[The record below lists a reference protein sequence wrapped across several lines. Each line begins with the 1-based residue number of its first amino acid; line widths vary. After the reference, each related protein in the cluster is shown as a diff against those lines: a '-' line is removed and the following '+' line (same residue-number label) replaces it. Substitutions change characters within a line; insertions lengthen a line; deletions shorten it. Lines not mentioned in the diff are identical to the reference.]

1 LTERTT
7 PEATAGMMQLLG
19 QNRVTQI
26 ACLLGVLAG
35 STAWGQTAAGTPP
48 STTAATAV
56 SHNSSYVEPNGTAHV
71 GRIVPV
77 PQSLSPQAQASL
89 RRAGTDV
96 DVPEPL
102 EKRRAG
108 TDAYTARAE
117 KQWRKICPVTIAN
130 DTMADVP
137 VRRVTPLHVPA
148 ANAGKV
154 LLDLH
159 GGGFDADSGSYTETI
174 PIAYYARVPVV
185 AALYRLA
192 PEHPFPAAVEDAV
205 AVYRELLKTHK
216 PEQIAIYGT
225 SAGAILTGEVAVR
238 LKQLSLPEPAALGIF
253 SGFGDFAREGDSVH
267 LYALRGFTGYLA
279 SPGDEKP
286 RSYVTGANLKDPVL
300 SPIYAD
306 LKGMPPA
313 LFVTSGRDL
322 LLSGTIDLH
331 RAFLR
336 AGDDARLMVFDGLP
350 HAFWYDP
357 ALPESMEAN
366 KAMAKFLAGHLK

>member
-1 LTERTT
+1 MKVFRGQKRV
-7 PEATAGMMQLLG
+7 AQVAGALS
-19 QNRVTQI
+19 
-26 ACLLGVLAG
+26 VLAALP
-35 STAWGQTAAGTPP
+35 AWGQTATVP
-48 STTAATAV
+48 SAAATTTAATAV
-56 SHNSSYVEPNGTAHV
+56 SHNSSYIEPDGTAHV

-77 PQSLSPQAQASL
+77 PQSLSAEAQATL
-89 RRAGTDV
+89 RRPETDA
-96 DVPEPL
+96 DVPMPL
-102 EKRRAG
+102 EKRRTM
-108 TDAYTARAE
+108 TDAYTAGAE
-117 KQWRKICPVTIAN
+117 KQWQKLCPVTIAS
-130 DTMADVP
+130 DTMAGVP
-137 VRRVTPLHVPA
+137 VRRITPMTVPA

-159 GGGFDADSGSYTETI
+159 GGGFDSDSGSYTETI
-174 PIAYYARVPVV
+174 PIAYYAQVPVV

-192 PEHPFPAAVEDAV
+192 PEHPYPAAVDDAV

-253 SGFGDFAREGDSVH
+253 SGFGDFARAGDSIH
-267 LYALRGFTGYLA
+267 LYGLRGFSGYLA
-279 SPGDEKP
+279 TPGGEKP
-286 RSYVTGANLKDPVL
+286 LSPYVGSTDPKDPVL

-306 LKGMPPA
+306 LKGMPPT

-322 LLSGTIDLH
+322 LLSGTTDLD

-350 HAFWYDP
+350 HAFWYNP
-357 ALPESMEAN
+357 ELPESTEAN
-366 KAMAKFLAGHLK
+366 QAMAKFLAEHLK

>member
-1 LTERTT
+1 MK
-7 PEATAGMMQLLG
+7 GLLG
-19 QNRVTQI
+19 QSRVTQV
-26 ACLLGVLAG
+26 ACLLGLLTAC
-35 STAWGQTAAGTPP
+35 SAWGQTGTPAA
-48 STTAATAV
+48 TTAAAAV
-56 SHNSSYVEPNGTAHV
+56 SHNSSYIEPNGTAHV

-77 PQSLSPQAQASL
+77 PPSLSPQAQATL
-89 RRAGTDV
+89 RHAETDA
-96 DVPEPL
+96 DVPMPL
-102 EKRRAG
+102 EKRRAMM
-108 TDAYTARAE
+108 DASTARAE

-130 DTMADVP
+130 DTMAGVP

-148 ANAGKV
+148 ANADNV

-159 GGGFDADSGSYTETI
+159 GGGFDSDSGSYTETI

-192 PEHPFPAAVEDAV
+192 PEHPFPAAVDDAV

-225 SAGAILTGEVAVR
+225 SAGAILTGEVAVQ

-253 SGFGDFAREGDSVH
+253 SGFGDFARSGDSVH
-267 LYALRGFTGYLA
+267 LYGLRGLTGYLA
-279 SPGDEKP
+279 PPGEEKP
-286 RSYVTGANLKDPVL
+286 LSYVGNADLKNPVL
-300 SPIYAD
+300 SPMYAD

-322 LLSGTIDLH
+322 LLSGTTDLD

-350 HAFWYDP
+350 HAFWYNP
-357 ALPESMEAN
+357 ELPESIEAN
-366 KAMAKFLAGHLK
+366 RAMAKFLAGHLK

>member
-1 LTERTT
+1 MK
-7 PEATAGMMQLLG
+7 GLLG
-19 QNRVTQI
+19 QSRVTQV
-26 ACLLGVLAG
+26 ACLLGLLTAC
-35 STAWGQTAAGTPP
+35 SAWGQTGTPAA
-48 STTAATAV
+48 TTAAAAV
-56 SHNSSYVEPNGTAHV
+56 SHNSSYIEPNGTAHV

-77 PQSLSPQAQASL
+77 PPSLSPQAQATL
-89 RRAGTDV
+89 RHAETDA
-96 DVPEPL
+96 DVPMPL
-102 EKRRAG
+102 EKRRAMM
-108 TDAYTARAE
+108 DASTARAE

-130 DTMADVP
+130 DTMAGVP

-148 ANAGKV
+148 ANADKV

-159 GGGFDADSGSYTETI
+159 GGGFDSDSGSYTETI

-192 PEHPFPAAVEDAV
+192 PEHPFPAAVDDAV

-225 SAGAILTGEVAVR
+225 SAGAILTGEVAVQ

-253 SGFGDFAREGDSVH
+253 SGFGDFARSGDSVH
-267 LYALRGFTGYLA
+267 LYGLRGLTGYLA
-279 SPGDEKP
+279 PPGEEKP
-286 RSYVTGANLKDPVL
+286 LSYVGNADLKNPVL
-300 SPIYAD
+300 SPMYAD

-322 LLSGTIDLH
+322 LLSGTTDLD

-350 HAFWYDP
+350 HAFWYNP
-357 ALPESMEAN
+357 ELPESIEAN
-366 KAMAKFLAGHLK
+366 RAMAKFLAGHLK

>member
-1 LTERTT
+1 
-7 PEATAGMMQLLG
+7 
-19 QNRVTQI
+19 
-26 ACLLGVLAG
+26 
-35 STAWGQTAAGTPP
+35 
-48 STTAATAV
+48 
-56 SHNSSYVEPNGTAHV
+56 V

-77 PQSLSPQAQASL
+77 PQSLSPQAQATL
-89 RRAGTDV
+89 RHPETDA

-102 EKRRAG
+102 EKRRAML
-108 TDAYTARAE
+108 DAYTAGAE
-117 KQWRKICPVTIAN
+117 KQWLKLCPVTIAN
-130 DTMADVP
+130 DTIAGVP
-137 VRRVTPLHVPA
+137 VRRIASLTVPA

-159 GGGFDADSGSYTETI
+159 GGGFDSDSGSYTETI
-174 PIAYYARVPVV
+174 PIAYYTQIPVV

-192 PEHPFPAAVEDAV
+192 PEHPYPAAVDDAV

-225 SAGAILTGEVAVR
+225 SAGAILTGEVASR

-253 SGFGDFAREGDSVH
+253 SGFGDFARPGDSVH
-267 LYALRGFTGYLA
+267 LYALRGFSGYLA
-279 SPGDEKP
+279 TPGIDKRETLA
-286 RSYVTGANLKDPVL
+286 YVAGADMKDPVL

-306 LKGMPPA
+306 LEGMPPT

-322 LLSGTIDLH
+322 LLSGTTDLH

-336 AGDDARLMVFDGLP
+336 AGDDARLMVFDGLT

-357 ALPESMEAN
+357 ELPEAIEAN
-366 KAMAKFLAGHLK
+366 QAMAKFLAEHLK

>member
-1 LTERTT
+1 
-7 PEATAGMMQLLG
+7 
-19 QNRVTQI
+19 
-26 ACLLGVLAG
+26 
-35 STAWGQTAAGTPP
+35 
-48 STTAATAV
+48 
-56 SHNSSYVEPNGTAHV
+56 
-71 GRIVPV
+71 
-77 PQSLSPQAQASL
+77 
-89 RRAGTDV
+89 
-96 DVPEPL
+96 
-102 EKRRAG
+102 
-108 TDAYTARAE
+108 
-117 KQWRKICPVTIAN
+117 VTIAN
-130 DTMADVP
+130 DTMAGVP
-137 VRRVTPLHVPA
+137 VRRITPLHVPA

-267 LYALRGFTGYLA
+267 VYGLRGFTGYLA

-286 RSYVTGANLKDPVL
+286 RSYVSGADLKDPVL

-322 LLSGTIDLH
+322 LLSGTTDLH

-350 HAFWYDP
+350 HAFWYDA
-357 ALPESMEAN
+357 ALPESLEAN
-366 KAMAKFLAGHLK
+366 RAMAKFLVGHLK

>member
-1 LTERTT
+1 MNGLGTRKRV
-7 PEATAGMMQLLG
+7 MQ
-19 QNRVTQI
+19 
-26 ACLLGVLAG
+26 ACLLGMLAAG
-35 STAWGQTAAGTPP
+35 ASFGQTTAAP
-48 STTAATAV
+48 SATTAATAV
-56 SHNSSYVEPNGTAHV
+56 SHNSSYIEPNGTAHV
-71 GRIVPV
+71 GRVVPV
-77 PQSLSPQAQASL
+77 PQSLSPQAQATL
-89 RRAGTDV
+89 RHPETDA

-102 EKRRAG
+102 AQRRAM

-117 KQWRKICPVTIAN
+117 KQWRRICPVTVAN
-130 DTMADVP
+130 DTMAGVP
-137 VRRVTPLHVPA
+137 VRRITPLHIPK
-148 ANAGKV
+148 ANTDKV

-159 GGGFDADSGSYTETI
+159 GGGFDSDSGSYTESI
-174 PIAYYARVPVV
+174 PIAYYARIPVV

-192 PEHPFPAAVEDAV
+192 PEHPFPAAVDDAV

-253 SGFGDFAREGDSVH
+253 SGTGDFARPGDSIF
-267 LYALRGFTGYLA
+267 LYGLRGFSGYLA
-279 SPGDEKP
+279 TPHPEKKP
-286 RSYVTGANLKDPVL
+286 LLLPYVGSTDPKNPVL

-306 LKGMPPA
+306 LSGMPPA

-322 LLSGTIDLH
+322 LQSGTTDLH

-350 HAFWYDP
+350 HAFWYNP
-357 ALPESMEAN
+357 ELPESIEAN
-366 KAMAKFLAGHLK
+366 RAMAKFLAGHLR

>member
-1 LTERTT
+1 
-7 PEATAGMMQLLG
+7 
-19 QNRVTQI
+19 
-26 ACLLGVLAG
+26 
-35 STAWGQTAAGTPP
+35 
-48 STTAATAV
+48 
-56 SHNSSYVEPNGTAHV
+56 V

-77 PQSLSPQAQASL
+77 PRSLSPQAQATL
-89 RRAGTDV
+89 RRPATDA

-102 EKRRAG
+102 EKRRAM
-108 TDAYTARAE
+108 TDAHTARAE
-117 KQWRKICPVTIAN
+117 KQWRKVCPVTVSN
-130 DTMADVP
+130 DTMAGVP
-137 VRRVTPLHVPA
+137 VRRITPLHVPK

-159 GGGFDADSGSYTETI
+159 GGGFDSDSGSYTETI

-192 PEHPFPAAVEDAV
+192 PENPYPAAVDDAV

-225 SAGAILTGEVAVR
+225 SAGAILTGEVAVK

-253 SGFGDFAREGDSVH
+253 SGLGDFARDGDSVH
-267 LYALRGFTGYLA
+267 LYALRGFSGYLA
-279 SPGDEKP
+279 TPGIDKRETLA
-286 RSYVTGANLKDPVL
+286 YVAGADMKDPVV

-306 LKGMPPA
+306 LKGMPPT

-336 AGDDARLMVFDGLP
+336 AGDDGRLMVFDGLP
-350 HAFWYDP
+350 HAFWYNP
-357 ALPESMEAN
+357 ELPESIEAN
-366 KAMAKFLAGHLK
+366 RAMSKFLSEHLK

>member
-1 LTERTT
+1 
-7 PEATAGMMQLLG
+7 
-19 QNRVTQI
+19 
-26 ACLLGVLAG
+26 
-35 STAWGQTAAGTPP
+35 
-48 STTAATAV
+48 
-56 SHNSSYVEPNGTAHV
+56 
-71 GRIVPV
+71 V

-89 RRAGTDV
+89 RHAGTDA
-96 DVPEPL
+96 DIPEPL
-102 EKRRAG
+102 EKRRAM

-117 KQWRKICPVTIAN
+117 KQWRKICPVTVTS
-130 DTMADVP
+130 DTMAGVP
-137 VRRVTPLHVPA
+137 VRRITPLHIPK
-148 ANAGKV
+148 ANADKV

-159 GGGFDADSGSYTETI
+159 GGGFDSDSGSYTETI
-174 PIAYYARVPVV
+174 PIAYYARITVV

-225 SAGAILTGEVAVR
+225 SAGAILTGEVAVK

-253 SGFGDFAREGDSVH
+253 SGFGDFAREGDSIH
-267 LYALRGFTGYLA
+267 LYALRGFSGYLA
-279 SPGDEKP
+279 TPTATAGEKP
-286 RSYVTGANLKDPVL
+286 NSPYVGSTDLKDPVL
-300 SPIYAD
+300 SPMYAD
-306 LKGMPPA
+306 LKGMPPT

-322 LLSGTIDLH
+322 LLSGTTDLH

-357 ALPESMEAN
+357 KLPESMEAN
-366 KAMAKFLAGHLK
+366 RAMAKFLAGHLK

>member
-1 LTERTT
+1 MK
-7 PEATAGMMQLLG
+7 GLLG
-19 QNRVTQI
+19 QSRVTQV
-26 ACLLGVLAG
+26 ACLLGLLTAC
-35 STAWGQTAAGTPP
+35 SAWGQTGTPAA
-48 STTAATAV
+48 TTAAAAV
-56 SHNSSYVEPNGTAHV
+56 SHNSSYIEPNGTAHV

-77 PQSLSPQAQASL
+77 PPSLSPQAQATL
-89 RRAGTDV
+89 RHAETDA
-96 DVPEPL
+96 DVPMPL
-102 EKRRAG
+102 EKRRAMM
-108 TDAYTARAE
+108 DASTARAE

-130 DTMADVP
+130 DTMAGVP

-148 ANAGKV
+148 ANADKV

-159 GGGFDADSGSYTETI
+159 GGGFDSDSGSYTETI

-192 PEHPFPAAVEDAV
+192 PEHPFPAAMDDAV

-225 SAGAILTGEVAVR
+225 SAGAILTGEVAVQ

-253 SGFGDFAREGDSVH
+253 SGFGDFARSGDSVH
-267 LYALRGFTGYLA
+267 LYGLRGLTGYLA
-279 SPGDEKP
+279 PPGEEKP
-286 RSYVTGANLKDPVL
+286 LSYVGNADLKNPVL

-322 LLSGTIDLH
+322 LLSGTTDLD

-350 HAFWYDP
+350 HAFWYNP
-357 ALPESMEAN
+357 ELPESIEAN
-366 KAMAKFLAGHLK
+366 RAMAKFLAGHLK

>member
-1 LTERTT
+1 MK
-7 PEATAGMMQLLG
+7 GLLG
-19 QNRVTQI
+19 QSRVTQV
-26 ACLLGVLAG
+26 ACLLGLLTAC
-35 STAWGQTAAGTPP
+35 SAWGQTGTPAA
-48 STTAATAV
+48 TTAAAAV
-56 SHNSSYVEPNGTAHV
+56 SHNSSYIEPNGTAHV

-77 PQSLSPQAQASL
+77 PPSLSPQAQATL
-89 RRAGTDV
+89 RHAETDA
-96 DVPEPL
+96 DVPMPL
-102 EKRRAG
+102 EKRRAMM
-108 TDAYTARAE
+108 DASTARAE

-130 DTMADVP
+130 DTMAGVP

-148 ANAGKV
+148 ANADKV

-159 GGGFDADSGSYTETI
+159 GGGFDSDSGSYTETI

-192 PEHPFPAAVEDAV
+192 PEHPFPAAMDDAV

-225 SAGAILTGEVAVR
+225 SAGAILTGEVAVQ

-253 SGFGDFAREGDSVH
+253 SGFGDFARSGDSVH
-267 LYALRGFTGYLA
+267 LYGLRGLTGYLA
-279 SPGDEKP
+279 PPGEEKP
-286 RSYVTGANLKDPVL
+286 LSYVGNADLKNPVL
-300 SPIYAD
+300 SPMYAD

-322 LLSGTIDLH
+322 LLSGTTDLD

-350 HAFWYDP
+350 HAFWYNP
-357 ALPESMEAN
+357 ELPESIEAN
-366 KAMAKFLAGHLK
+366 RAMAKFLAGHLK

>member
-1 LTERTT
+1 
-7 PEATAGMMQLLG
+7 
-19 QNRVTQI
+19 
-26 ACLLGVLAG
+26 
-35 STAWGQTAAGTPP
+35 
-48 STTAATAV
+48 
-56 SHNSSYVEPNGTAHV
+56 V

-77 PQSLSPQAQASL
+77 PPSLSPQAQATL
-89 RRAGTDV
+89 RHAETDA
-96 DVPEPL
+96 DVPMPL
-102 EKRRAG
+102 EKRRAMM
-108 TDAYTARAE
+108 DASTARAE

-130 DTMADVP
+130 DTMAGVP

-148 ANAGKV
+148 ANADKV

-159 GGGFDADSGSYTETI
+159 GGGFDSDSGSYTETI

-192 PEHPFPAAVEDAV
+192 PEHPFPAAMDDAV

-225 SAGAILTGEVAVR
+225 SAGAILTGEVAVQ

-253 SGFGDFAREGDSVH
+253 SGFGDFARSGDSVH
-267 LYALRGFTGYLA
+267 LYGLRGLTGYLA
-279 SPGDEKP
+279 PPGEEKP
-286 RSYVTGANLKDPVL
+286 LSYVGNADLKNPVL
-300 SPIYAD
+300 SPMYAD

-322 LLSGTIDLH
+322 LLSGTTDLD

-350 HAFWYDP
+350 HAFWYNP
-357 ALPESMEAN
+357 ELPESIEAN
-366 KAMAKFLAGHLK
+366 RAMAKFLAGHLK

>member
-1 LTERTT
+1 MK
-7 PEATAGMMQLLG
+7 GLLG
-19 QNRVTQI
+19 QSRVTQV
-26 ACLLGVLAG
+26 ACLLSLLTVC
-35 STAWGQTAAGTPP
+35 SAWGQTGTPAA
-48 STTAATAV
+48 TTAATAV
-56 SHNSSYVEPNGTAHV
+56 SHNSSYIEPNGTAHV

-77 PQSLSPQAQASL
+77 PPSLSPQAQATL
-89 RRAGTDV
+89 RHAETDA
-96 DVPEPL
+96 DVPMPL
-102 EKRRAG
+102 EKRRAMM
-108 TDAYTARAE
+108 DASTARAE

-130 DTMADVP
+130 DTMAGVP

-148 ANAGKV
+148 ANADKV

-159 GGGFDADSGSYTETI
+159 GGGFDSDSGSYTETI

-192 PEHPFPAAVEDAV
+192 PEHPFPAAMDDAV

-225 SAGAILTGEVAVR
+225 SAGAILTGEVAVQ

-253 SGFGDFAREGDSVH
+253 SGFGDFARSGDSVH
-267 LYALRGFTGYLA
+267 LYGLRGLTGYLA
-279 SPGDEKP
+279 PPGEEKP
-286 RSYVTGANLKDPVL
+286 LSYVGNADLKNPVL
-300 SPIYAD
+300 SPMYAD

-322 LLSGTIDLH
+322 LLSGTTDLD

-350 HAFWYDP
+350 HAFWYNP
-357 ALPESMEAN
+357 ELPESIEAN
-366 KAMAKFLAGHLK
+366 RAMAKFLAGHLK

>member
-1 LTERTT
+1 MK
-7 PEATAGMMQLLG
+7 GLLG
-19 QNRVTQI
+19 QSRVTQV
-26 ACLLGVLAG
+26 ACLLSLLTAC
-35 STAWGQTAAGTPP
+35 SAWGQTGTPAA
-48 STTAATAV
+48 TTAATAV
-56 SHNSSYVEPNGTAHV
+56 SHNSSYIEPNGTAHV

-77 PQSLSPQAQASL
+77 PPSLSPQAQATL
-89 RRAGTDV
+89 RHAETDA
-96 DVPEPL
+96 DVPMPL
-102 EKRRAG
+102 EKRRAMM
-108 TDAYTARAE
+108 DASTARAE

-130 DTMADVP
+130 DTMAGVP

-148 ANAGKV
+148 ANADKV

-159 GGGFDADSGSYTETI
+159 GGGFDSDSGSYTETI

-192 PEHPFPAAVEDAV
+192 PEHPFPAAMDDAV

-225 SAGAILTGEVAVR
+225 SAGAILTGEVAVQ

-253 SGFGDFAREGDSVH
+253 SGFGDFARSGDSVH
-267 LYALRGFTGYLA
+267 LYGLRGLTGYLA
-279 SPGDEKP
+279 PPGEEKP
-286 RSYVTGANLKDPVL
+286 LSYVGNADLKNPVL
-300 SPIYAD
+300 SPMYAD

-322 LLSGTIDLH
+322 LLSGTTDLD

-350 HAFWYDP
+350 HAFWYNP
-357 ALPESMEAN
+357 ELPESIEAN
-366 KAMAKFLAGHLK
+366 RAMAKFLAGHLK

>member
-1 LTERTT
+1 MK
-7 PEATAGMMQLLG
+7 GLLG
-19 QNRVTQI
+19 QSRVTQV
-26 ACLLGVLAG
+26 ACLLSLLTVC
-35 STAWGQTAAGTPP
+35 SAWGQTGTPAA
-48 STTAATAV
+48 TTAATAV
-56 SHNSSYVEPNGTAHV
+56 SHNSSYIEPNGTAHV

-77 PQSLSPQAQASL
+77 PPSLSPQAQATL
-89 RRAGTDV
+89 RHVETDA
-96 DVPEPL
+96 DVPMPL
-102 EKRRAG
+102 EKRRAMM
-108 TDAYTARAE
+108 DASTARAE
-117 KQWRKICPVTIAN
+117 KQWRKICPVTVAS
-130 DTMADVP
+130 DTMAGVP
-137 VRRVTPLHVPA
+137 VRRITPLHVPA
-148 ANAGKV
+148 ANADKV

-159 GGGFDADSGSYTETI
+159 GGGFDSDSGSYTETI

-192 PEHPFPAAVEDAV
+192 PEHPFPAAVDDAV

-253 SGFGDFAREGDSVH
+253 SGFGDFARSGDSIH
-267 LYALRGFTGYLA
+267 LYGLRGFTGYLA
-279 SPGDEKP
+279 APGEEKAL
-286 RSYVTGANLKDPVL
+286 SYVGSADLKNPVL
-300 SPIYAD
+300 SPMYAD

-322 LLSGTIDLH
+322 LLSGTTDLD

-350 HAFWYDP
+350 HAFWYNP
-357 ALPESMEAN
+357 ELPESIEAN
-366 KAMAKFLAGHLK
+366 RAMAKFLAGHLK

>member
-1 LTERTT
+1 MKR
-7 PEATAGMMQLLG
+7 LLG
-19 QNRVTQI
+19 QNRVTHA
-26 ACLLGVLAG
+26 ACVLGMLAAG
-35 STAWGQTAAGTPP
+35 TAWGQTATTPP
-48 STTAATAV
+48 PATTAATAV
-56 SHNSSYVEPNGTAHV
+56 SHNSSYIEPNGTAHV
-71 GRIVPV
+71 GRVVPV
-77 PQSLSPQAQASL
+77 PQSLSPQAQATL
-89 RRAGTDV
+89 RHPTTDA
-96 DVPEPL
+96 DIPQPL
-102 EKRRAG
+102 EKRRAMMD
-108 TDAYTARAE
+108 TYTARAE

-130 DTMADVP
+130 DTMAGVP
-137 VRRVTPLHVPA
+137 VRRITPLHVPK
-148 ANAGKV
+148 ANADKV

-159 GGGFDADSGSYTETI
+159 GGGFDSDSGSYTETI

-192 PEHPFPAAVEDAV
+192 PEHPFPAAVDDAV

-253 SGFGDFAREGDSVH
+253 SGFGDFARPGDSIF
-267 LYALRGFTGYLA
+267 LYALGGFSGYLA
-279 SPGDEKP
+279 TPGIDKRENL
-286 RSYVTGANLKDPVL
+286 SYVGSADLKNPVL

-322 LLSGTIDLH
+322 LLSGTTDLH

-336 AGDDARLMVFDGLP
+336 AGDDAQLMVFDGLS
-350 HAFWYDP
+350 HAFWYNP
-357 ALPESMEAN
+357 ELPESMEAN
-366 KAMAKFLAGHLK
+366 RAMAKFFAEHLK

>member
-1 LTERTT
+1 
-7 PEATAGMMQLLG
+7 MMD
-19 QNRVTQI
+19 
-26 ACLLGVLAG
+26 
-35 STAWGQTAAGTPP
+35 
-48 STTAATAV
+48 
-56 SHNSSYVEPNGTAHV
+56 
-71 GRIVPV
+71 
-77 PQSLSPQAQASL
+77 AS
-89 RRAGTDV
+89 
-96 DVPEPL
+96 
-102 EKRRAG
+102 
-108 TDAYTARAE
+108 TARAE

-130 DTMADVP
+130 DTMAGVP

-148 ANAGKV
+148 ANADKV

-159 GGGFDADSGSYTETI
+159 GGGFDSDSGSYTETI

-192 PEHPFPAAVEDAV
+192 PEHPFPAAMDDAV

-225 SAGAILTGEVAVR
+225 SAGAILTGEVAVQ

-253 SGFGDFAREGDSVH
+253 SGFGDFARSGDSVH
-267 LYALRGFTGYLA
+267 LYGLRGLTGYLA
-279 SPGDEKP
+279 PPGEEKP
-286 RSYVTGANLKDPVL
+286 LSYVGNADLKNPVL
-300 SPIYAD
+300 SPMYAD

-322 LLSGTIDLH
+322 LLSGTTDLD

-350 HAFWYDP
+350 HAFWYNP
-357 ALPESMEAN
+357 ELPESIEAN
-366 KAMAKFLAGHLK
+366 RAMAKFLAGHLK

>member
-1 LTERTT
+1 MKRH
-7 PEATAGMMQLLG
+7 LG
-19 QNRVTQI
+19 QNRVTLV
-26 ACLLGVLAG
+26 ACLGVLAA
-35 STAWGQTAAGTPP
+35 STAWGQTAAATPAA
-48 STTAATAV
+48 TTAATAV
-56 SHNSSYVEPNGTAHV
+56 SHNSSYIEPNGTAHV

-77 PQSLSPQAQASL
+77 PQSLSPQAQATL
-89 RRAGTDV
+89 RHAETDADIPVPLEERRAMMDT
-96 DVPEPL
+96 
-102 EKRRAG
+102 
-108 TDAYTARAE
+108 YTARAE
-117 KQWRKICPVTIAN
+117 KQWRKICPVTVAN
-130 DTMADVP
+130 DTMAGVP
-137 VRRVTPLHVPA
+137 VRRITPLHVPA

-159 GGGFDADSGSYTETI
+159 GGGFDSDSGSYTETI

-192 PEHPFPAAVEDAV
+192 PEHPFPAAVDDAV

-225 SAGAILTGEVAVR
+225 SAGAILTGEVAVQ

-253 SGFGDFAREGDSVH
+253 SGLGDFARSGDSVH
-267 LYALRGFTGYLA
+267 LYGLRGFTGYLA
-279 SPGDEKP
+279 PPGDEKP
-286 RSYVTGANLKDPVL
+286 LSYVGRTDLKNPVL
-300 SPIYAD
+300 SPMYAD

-322 LLSGTIDLH
+322 LLSGTTDLD

-350 HAFWYDP
+350 HAFWYNP
-357 ALPESMEAN
+357 ELPESIEAN
-366 KAMAKFLAGHLK
+366 RAMAKFLAGHLK